1 MNRPPKILAVLLGL
15 SLSAATPGLQVQAA
29 EQVLFVSG
37 AFRRSI
43 PVADLEH
50 LAQTGEAR
58 GLLGDV
64 LRFGRQDPA
73 SVAKMLNQQLSL
85 PLVLTSRLLSTRI
98 GEALLQR
105 LAGIFSPLRAP
116 QKGVQA
122 IRGALITGL
131 ANGNG
136 NLSATGFLQA
146 YPAQELAV
154 NIPALL
160 GVTSKASSI
169 SDLVRFFSES
179 PLDGLR
185 GDGAAK
191 PGSGGDQPKS
201 GSMMEAKP
209 ESSTAAPPSTAP

>member
-1 MNRPPKILAVLLGL
+1 LITRLQLLARSSKLLAVLLGL
-15 SLSAATPGLQVQAA
+15 SLSAVTPGLQAQAA
-29 EQVLFVSG
+29 QQVVFVSG

-64 LRFGRQDPA
+64 MRFSNQDPA
-73 SVAKMLNQQLSL
+73 SVSKLLNQQLSL

-105 LAGIFSPLRAP
+105 LATIFSPLRAP
-116 QKGVQA
+116 QMGVQA

-160 GVTSKASSI
+160 GVMSKANSI

-185 GDGAAK
+185 GD
-191 PGSGGDQPKS
+191 S
-201 GSMMEAKP
+201 
-209 ESSTAAPPSTAP
+209 AAPPEAAPTPEAPVTTP

>member
-1 MNRPPKILAVLLGL
+1 MITSLQLLARSPKLLAVLLGL
-15 SLSAATPGLQVQAA
+15 SLSAVTPGLQAQAA
-29 EQVLFVSG
+29 QQVVFVSG

-64 LRFGRQDPA
+64 MRFSNQDPA
-73 SVAKMLNQQLSL
+73 SVSKLLNQQLSL

-105 LAGIFSPLRAP
+105 LATIFSPLRAP
-116 QKGVQA
+116 QMGVQA

-154 NIPALL
+154 SIPALL
-160 GVTSKASSI
+160 GVMSKANSI

-185 GDGAAK
+185 GD
-191 PGSGGDQPKS
+191 S
-201 GSMMEAKP
+201 
-209 ESSTAAPPSTAP
+209 AAPPKAAPTPEAPVTTP

>member
-1 MNRPPKILAVLLGL
+1 MARPPKLLAVLLGL
-15 SLSAATPGLQVQAA
+15 SLSAAAPGLPVHAA
-29 EQVLFVSG
+29 EQVVFVSG

-58 GLLGDV
+58 GLLRDV
-64 LRFGRQDPA
+64 LHFSRQDPA
-73 SVAKMLNQQLSL
+73 SVSKLLNQQLSL

-105 LAGIFSPLRAP
+105 LAGIFAPLRAP

-136 NLSATGFLQA
+136 SLTATGFLQA

-160 GVTSKASSI
+160 GVIGKASSI

-185 GDGAAK
+185 GEGAVK
-191 PGSGGDQPKS
+191 PGSGDQSKTDS
-201 GSMMEAKP
+201 KMDATS
-209 ESSTAAPPSTAP
+209 ESSPAAPVPAP

>member
-29 EQVLFVSG
+29 EQVVFVSG

-64 LRFGRQDPA
+64 LRFGKQDPA

-160 GVTSKASSI
+160 GVISKASSI

-191 PGSGGDQPKS
+191 PGSGDQPKS

>member
-1 MNRPPKILAVLLGL
+1 LARPPKLLAVLLGL
-15 SLSAATPGLQVQAA
+15 SLSAVTPGLQVQAA
-29 EQVLFVSG
+29 EQVVFVSG

-50 LAQTGEAR
+50 LAQTGQAR
-58 GLLGDV
+58 GLLADV
-64 LRFGRQDPA
+64 LRFSNQEPA
-73 SVAKMLNQQLSL
+73 SVAKLLNQQLTL
-85 PLVLTSRLLSTRI
+85 PIVLTSRLLSTRI

-105 LAGIFSPLRAP
+105 LAGIFSPLRTP

-136 NLSATGFLQA
+136 SLSATGFLQA
-146 YPAQELAV
+146 YPSQELAV

-160 GVTSKASSI
+160 GVISKASSI

-185 GDGAAK
+185 GDGAAQ
-191 PGSGGDQPKS
+191 SGGKAPRASSPAAQPTTQS
-201 GSMMEAKP
+201 P
-209 ESSTAAPPSTAP
+209 AP

>member
-1 MNRPPKILAVLLGL
+1 MARSSKLLAVLLGL
-15 SLSAATPGLQVQAA
+15 SLSAVTPGLQAQAA
-29 EQVLFVSG
+29 QQVVFVSG

-64 LRFGRQDPA
+64 MRFSNQDPA
-73 SVAKMLNQQLSL
+73 SVSKLLNQQLSL

-105 LAGIFSPLRAP
+105 LATIFSPLRAP
-116 QKGVQA
+116 QMGVQA

-160 GVTSKASSI
+160 GVMSKANSI

-185 GDGAAK
+185 GD
-191 PGSGGDQPKS
+191 S
-201 GSMMEAKP
+201 
-209 ESSTAAPPSTAP
+209 AAPPEAAPTPEAPVTTP

>member
-1 MNRPPKILAVLLGL
+1 MARSPKLLAVLLGL
-15 SLSAATPGLQVQAA
+15 SLSAVTPGLQAQAA
-29 EQVLFVSG
+29 QQVVFVSG

-64 LRFGRQDPA
+64 MRFSNQDPA
-73 SVAKMLNQQLSL
+73 SVSKLLNQQLSL

-105 LAGIFSPLRAP
+105 LATIFSPLRAP
-116 QKGVQA
+116 QMGVQA

-160 GVTSKASSI
+160 GVMSKANSI

-185 GDGAAK
+185 GD
-191 PGSGGDQPKS
+191 S
-201 GSMMEAKP
+201 
-209 ESSTAAPPSTAP
+209 AAPPEAAPTPEAPVTTP

>member
-1 MNRPPKILAVLLGL
+1 MARAPKLLAVLLGL
-15 SLSAATPGLQVQAA
+15 SLSASTAGLQAQAA
-29 EQVLFVSG
+29 QQVVFVSG

-64 LRFGRQDPA
+64 MRFSNQDPA
-73 SVAKMLNQQLSL
+73 SVSKLLNQQLSL

-105 LAGIFSPLRAP
+105 LATIFSPLRAP

-136 NLSATGFLQA
+136 SLSATGFLQA
-146 YPAQELAV
+146 YPSPELAV

-160 GVTSKASSI
+160 GVISKASSI

-191 PGSGGDQPKS
+191 PGSGDQP
-201 GSMMEAKP
+201 
-209 ESSTAAPPSTAP
+209 TATPVPTP

>member
-1 MNRPPKILAVLLGL
+1 MARSPKLLAVLLGL
-15 SLSAATPGLQVQAA
+15 SLSASTAGLQAQAA
-29 EQVLFVSG
+29 QQVVFVSG

-64 LRFGRQDPA
+64 MRFSNQDPA
-73 SVAKMLNQQLSL
+73 SVSKLLNQQLSL

-105 LAGIFSPLRAP
+105 LATIFSPLRAP

-136 NLSATGFLQA
+136 SLSATGFLQA
-146 YPAQELAV
+146 YPSPELAV

-160 GVTSKASSI
+160 GVISKASSI

-191 PGSGGDQPKS
+191 PGSGDQP
-201 GSMMEAKP
+201 
-209 ESSTAAPPSTAP
+209 TATPVPTP

>member
-1 MNRPPKILAVLLGL
+1 LITRLQLLARSSKLLAVLLGL
-15 SLSAATPGLQVQAA
+15 SLSAVTPGLQAQAA
-29 EQVLFVSG
+29 QQVVFVSG

-64 LRFGRQDPA
+64 MRFSNQDPA
-73 SVAKMLNQQLSL
+73 SVSKLLNQQLSL

-105 LAGIFSPLRAP
+105 LATIFSPLRAP
-116 QKGVQA
+116 QMGVQA

-160 GVTSKASSI
+160 GVMSKANSI
-169 SDLVRFFSES
+169 SIWCASSRNHRSMACVATV
-179 PLDGLR
+179 PLHPR
-185 GDGAAK
+185 RR
-191 PGSGGDQPKS
+191 QPLKHL
-201 GSMMEAKP
+201 
-209 ESSTAAPPSTAP
+209 

>member
-1 MNRPPKILAVLLGL
+1 MARSSKLLAVLLGL
-15 SLSAATPGLQVQAA
+15 SLSAATPGLQAQAA
-29 EQVLFVSG
+29 QQVVFVSG

-64 LRFGRQDPA
+64 MRFSNQDPA
-73 SVAKMLNQQLSL
+73 SVSKLLNQQLSL

-105 LAGIFSPLRAP
+105 LATIFSPLRAP

-136 NLSATGFLQA
+136 SLSATGFLQA
-146 YPAQELAV
+146 YPSPELAV

-160 GVTSKASSI
+160 GVISKASSI

-185 GDGAAK
+185 GDGTAK
-191 PGSGGDQPKS
+191 PGSGDQP
-201 GSMMEAKP
+201 
-209 ESSTAAPPSTAP
+209 TAAPVPTP

>member
-1 MNRPPKILAVLLGL
+1 MARPPKLLAVLLGL
-15 SLSAATPGLQVQAA
+15 SLSAAAPGLPVHAA
-29 EQVLFVSG
+29 EQVVFVSG

-58 GLLGDV
+58 GLLRDV
-64 LRFGRQDPA
+64 LHFSRQDPA
-73 SVAKMLNQQLSL
+73 SVSKLLNQQLSL

-105 LAGIFSPLRAP
+105 LAGICAPLRAP
-116 QKGVQA
+116 QMGVQA

-136 NLSATGFLQA
+136 SLTATGFLQA

-160 GVTSKASSI
+160 GVIGKASSI

-185 GDGAAK
+185 GDGAVK
-191 PGSGGDQPKS
+191 PGSGDQSKT
-201 GSMMEAKP
+201 GSNTDSTS
-209 ESSTAAPPSTAP
+209 ESSPAAPVPAP

>member
-1 MNRPPKILAVLLGL
+1 LARSSKLLAVLLGL
-15 SLSAATPGLQVQAA
+15 SLSAVTPGLQAQAA
-29 EQVLFVSG
+29 QQVVFVSG

-64 LRFGRQDPA
+64 MRFSNQDPA
-73 SVAKMLNQQLSL
+73 SVSKLLNQQLSL

-105 LAGIFSPLRAP
+105 LATIFSPLRAP
-116 QKGVQA
+116 QMGVQA

-160 GVTSKASSI
+160 GVMSKANSI

-185 GDGAAK
+185 GD
-191 PGSGGDQPKS
+191 S
-201 GSMMEAKP
+201 
-209 ESSTAAPPSTAP
+209 AAPPEAAPTPEAPVTTP